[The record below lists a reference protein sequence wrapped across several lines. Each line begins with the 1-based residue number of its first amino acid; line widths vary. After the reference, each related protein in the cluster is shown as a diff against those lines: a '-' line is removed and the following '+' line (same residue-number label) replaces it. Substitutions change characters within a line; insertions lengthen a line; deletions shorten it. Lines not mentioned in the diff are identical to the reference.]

1 MKAWRRWGLN
11 IMCVPEEAGGLGLD
25 SVTQTF
31 IAEQMGR
38 YEVGLGSAVG
48 TNASA
53 THLINRM
60 ADDKQ
65 KEIFYGAL
73 TDGGWAAFALTE
85 ADSGS
90 DASSIST
97 TVEADGDELI
107 INGSKYFITNGGI
120 ASVYVVMATADRALG
135 RKGIGCYLVERK
147 REGVKIGKE
156 EDILK

>member
-1 MKAWRRWGLN
+1 
-11 IMCVPEEAGGLGLD
+11 
-25 SVTQTF
+25 
-31 IAEQMGR
+31 
-38 YEVGLGSAVG
+38 
-48 TNASA
+48 
-53 THLINRM
+53 M
-60 ADDKQ
+60 A
-65 KEIFYGAL
+65 
-73 TDGGWAAFALTE
+73 DGGWAAFALTE

-120 ASVYVVMATADRALG
+120 ASVYVVMATADGALG